1 MNRKLIIGE
10 WNPSV
15 ITTYL
20 AVIACALGIRF
31 ALENSQ
37 VALVCLIFAG
47 ICDFLDGP
55 IARRIKRTPKAK
67 EFGIQLDSLAD
78 VFNFVMFPCVILI
91 CYYNTL
97 LSIAISMFY
106 AIMGIARLANFNVK
120 AINEE
125 SNGYYEGL
133 PVTFIALILPLSH
146 IAGALIDMPY
156 IFDSIAMILTG
167 ALFVIN
173 IPVKKP
179 TLKMLPYI
187 LVLAIITIFV
197 LMRFVF

>member
-15 ITTYL
+15 VTTYL
-20 AVIACALGIRF
+20 AVVVCALGIRF

-37 VALVCLIFAG
+37 AALVCLIFAG

-55 IARRIKRTPKAK
+55 IARKIKRTPQAK

-78 VFNFVMFPCVILI
+78 VFNFVMFPCVILV

-97 LSIAISMFY
+97 PSIIISMFY
-106 AIMGIARLANFNVK
+106 SIMGIARLANFNVK

-133 PVTFIALILPLSH
+133 PVTFIALLLPLAH
-146 IAGALIDMPY
+146 IVGALLDMPY
-156 IFDSIAMILTG
+156 IFDLATMFITG

-179 TLKMLPYI
+179 TLKMFPAI
-187 LVLAIITIFV
+187 LVLAIITVF
-197 LMRFVF
+197 LLLRFVF